1 MPDITQNEQN
11 KILEVNDLSVIYS
24 TKDGDV
30 HAVNS
35 LNLSMERG
43 KTTGL
48 VGETGAGKTTLALSV
63 MNLLPDK
70 TGKITGGSI
79 KFDGEELTS
88 CKEADYLA
96 IRGNRISMI
105 FQDPMT
111 SLDPVMNIGDQIAE
125 AYTIH
130 HPHAQTAEV
139 NAKVDEML
147 NLVGI
152 SADRKTCFP
161 HELSGGMKQRVVI
174 AMALITSPELLIADE
189 PTTALD
195 VTIQAQVLNMTS
207 KLTMEKNTSCLL
219 ITHNLGLVVRYCD
232 YVSVIYAG
240 HIVEEGTVEDVF
252 KMSRN
257 HPYTEGLLK
266 CVPDIS
272 EKKESLYSIPGFAAN
287 PRNLP
292 EGCAFADRCEYACER
307 CHKEKPD
314 MHYIGTHGISCHRE
328 EK

>member
-1 MPDITQNEQN
+1 MQDIEQN
-11 KILEVNDLSVIYS
+11 NQNSILEVKDLSVIYS
-24 TKDGDV
+24 TKGGDV

-35 LNLSMERG
+35 LNLKLERG

-63 MNLLPDK
+63 MGLLPEK
-70 TGKITGGSI
+70 TGKITKGTITFEG
-79 KFDGEELTS
+79 DELTS

-111 SLDPVMNIGDQIAE
+111 SLDPVMNIGSQIAE
-125 AYTIH
+125 AYIIH
-130 HPHAQTAEV
+130 HPHSPKSEV
-139 NAKVDEML
+139 ASKVDEML

-152 SADRKTCFP
+152 SADRKTCYP

-174 AMALITSPELLIADE
+174 AMALITSPDLLIADE

-207 KLTMEKNTSCLL
+207 KLTKEKNTSCLL

-232 YVSVIYAG
+232 YVSVVYAG
-240 HIVEEGTVEDVF
+240 HVVEEGTVEDVF
-252 KMSRN
+252 GMTRN

-266 CVPDIS
+266 CVPDVS
-272 EKKESLYSIPGFAAN
+272 KKKDSLYSIPGFAAD
-287 PRNLP
+287 PVHLP
-292 EGCAFADRCEYACER
+292 EGCAFADRCEYAGDR
-307 CHKEKPD
+307 CRHIKPE
-314 MHYIGTHGISCHRE
+314 MHYNGTHGICCHKE
-328 EK
+328 G